1 MLYNK
6 FVLFFLFLIMKNI
19 IEVTAEWTAWQEKWQ
34 GLCFSVVGDVNQD
47 THDILEAAHKWL
59 EDRMNNNPI
68 LRQSEYVVS
77 NIKIWD
83 KVIKVSEWEI
93 N

>member
-1 MLYNK
+1 MEN
-6 FVLFFLFLIMKNI
+6 F
-19 IEVTAEWTAWQEKWQ
+19 IEVNAIGTTGQEKGQ
-34 GLCFSVVGDVNQD
+34 GLCFSVVGEVNQD
-47 THDILEAAHKWL
+47 THDILEAAHKGL

-77 NIKIWD
+77 NIKIGD
-83 KVIKVSEWEI
+83 KVINVSEGEI